1 MRGEQSRMGRK
12 WVDSAVT
19 WLDLF
24 LGNYIAGD
32 SKEEDGADGVRGPE
46 TGHNN
51 WGRGRWD

>member
-1 MRGEQSRMGRK
+1 MGRK

-32 SKEEDGADGVRGPE
+32 SKEEVGADGVRGPE

-51 WGRGRWD
+51 WVRGRWD